1 MASRK
6 PTGDY
11 ERVHLSDRRSW
22 RRWLEKNHAIQ
33 RGIWLVF
40 YKKATRKP
48 SLEYEESV
56 EEALCFGWVDSR
68 TRRLDDERYMLMF
81 TPRKPGSPWSRPNK
95 ERVERLVASGLMTP
109 PGLAKIEE
117 AQRNGAWTVYDAI
130 EDLVIPD
137 DPSAFGQDRGG
148 AEKNG
153 AWTVYE
159 RHLAAAL
166 AAALAEGTS
175 AQETFEGF
183 SISVRKNILWWIAS
197 ARRPETRARRIAKT
211 AAAVAENRNP
221 L

>member
-137 DPSAFGQDRGG
+137 D
-148 AEKNG
+148 
-153 AWTVYE
+153 
-159 RHLAAAL
+159 L

-183 SISVRKNILWWIAS
+183 SVSVRKNILWWIAS
-197 ARRPETRARRIAKT
+197 ARRPDTRARRIAKT

>member
-1 MASRK
+1 M
-6 PTGDY
+6 
-11 ERVHLSDRRSW
+11 
-22 RRWLEKNHAIQ
+22 
-33 RGIWLVF
+33 
-40 YKKATRKP
+40 
-48 SLEYEESV
+48 

-109 PGLAKIEE
+109 PRLAKIEE

-137 DPSAFGQDRGG
+137 D
-148 AEKNG
+148 
-153 AWTVYE
+153 
-159 RHLAAAL
+159 L

>member
-1 MASRK
+1 MASQE

-11 ERVHLSDRRSW
+11 ERVYLSERRSW

-56 EEALCFGWVDSR
+56 EEA
-68 TRRLDDERYMLMF
+68 
-81 TPRKPGSPWSRPNK
+81 
-95 ERVERLVASGLMTP
+95 
-109 PGLAKIEE
+109 
-117 AQRNGAWTVYDAI
+117 QRNGAWTVYDAI

-137 DPSAFGQDRGG
+137 D
-148 AEKNG
+148 
-153 AWTVYE
+153 
-159 RHLAAAL
+159 L

-175 AQETFEGF
+175 AQETFGGF

>member
-81 TPRKPGSPWSRPNK
+81 TPRKPGSRWSRPNK

-137 DPSAFGQDRGG
+137 D
-148 AEKNG
+148 
-153 AWTVYE
+153 
-159 RHLAAAL
+159 L

-197 ARRPETRARRIAKT
+197 ARRPETRARRIVKT

>member
-1 MASRK
+1 MASQK

-11 ERVHLSDRRSW
+11 EQVNLSDRRSW

-48 SLEYEESV
+48 SLEYEEWV

-81 TPRKPGSPWSRPNK
+81 TPRKPGSRWSRPNK

-117 AQRNGAWTVYDAI
+117 AQRDGAWTVYDAI

-137 DPSAFGQDRGG
+137 D
-148 AEKNG
+148 
-153 AWTVYE
+153 
-159 RHLAAAL
+159 L

-183 SISVRKNILWWIAS
+183 SISVRKNILRWIAS
-197 ARRPETRARRIAKT
+197 ARRPDTRARRIAKT

>member
-6 PTGDY
+6 PSGDY

-137 DPSAFGQDRGG
+137 D
-148 AEKNG
+148 
-153 AWTVYE
+153 
-159 RHLAAAL
+159 L

-175 AQETFEGF
+175 AQENFEGF
-183 SISVRKNILWWIAS
+183 SVSVRKNILWWIAG
-197 ARRPETRARRIAKT
+197 ARRPDTRARRIAKT

>member
-1 MASRK
+1 MASQE

-11 ERVHLSDRRSW
+11 ERVYLSERRSW

-68 TRRLDDERYMLMF
+68 TRRLDDERVHVDVH
-81 TPRKPGSPWSRPNK
+81 SPQAEQSLVPPQQGEAGG
-95 ERVERLVASGLMTP
+95 ERA
-109 PGLAKIEE
+109 
-117 AQRNGAWTVYDAI
+117 
-130 EDLVIPD
+130 D
-137 DPSAFGQDRGG
+137 DPSGFGQDRGG
-148 AEKNG
+148 AEKRRLDG
-153 AWTVYE
+153 LRGFADLVIPDD
-159 RHLAAAL
+159 L

-175 AQETFEGF
+175 AQETFGGF

>member
-1 MASRK
+1 M
-6 PTGDY
+6 
-11 ERVHLSDRRSW
+11 
-22 RRWLEKNHAIQ
+22 
-33 RGIWLVF
+33 
-40 YKKATRKP
+40 
-48 SLEYEESV
+48 
-56 EEALCFGWVDSR
+56 EEALCYGWVDSR

-117 AQRNGAWTVYDAI
+117 AQRNGAWTVYDTI

-137 DPSAFGQDRGG
+137 D
-148 AEKNG
+148 
-153 AWTVYE
+153 
-159 RHLAAAL
+159 L
-166 AAALAEGTS
+166 AAALAEWPS

-197 ARRPETRARRIAKT
+197 ARRPETRARRLVKT

>member
-11 ERVHLSDRRSW
+11 ERVYLSERGSW

-130 EDLVIPD
+130 EDLVIPGD
-137 DPSAFGQDRGG
+137 
-148 AEKNG
+148 
-153 AWTVYE
+153 
-159 RHLAAAL
+159 LAAA
-166 AAALAEGTS
+166 E
-175 AQETFEGF
+175 
-183 SISVRKNILWWIAS
+183 K
-197 ARRPETRARRIAKT
+197 
-211 AAAVAENRNP
+211 RNP

>member
-137 DPSAFGQDRGG
+137 D
-148 AEKNG
+148 
-153 AWTVYE
+153 
-159 RHLAAAL
+159 L

-175 AQETFEGF
+175 AQENFEGF
-183 SISVRKNILWWIAS
+183 SISVQKNILWWIAS

>member
-11 ERVHLSDRRSW
+11 ERVHLSDRGSW

-33 RGIWLVF
+33 RGIWLIF

-48 SLEYEESV
+48 SLDYEESV

-81 TPRKPGSPWSRPNK
+81 TPRKPGSRWSRPNK

-109 PGLAKIEE
+109 PGLVKIEE

-130 EDLVIPD
+130 EDLVILD
-137 DPSAFGQDRGG
+137 D
-148 AEKNG
+148 
-153 AWTVYE
+153 
-159 RHLAAAL
+159 L
-166 AAALAEGTS
+166 AAALAEGPS

-211 AAAVAENRNP
+211 AAAVAENRSP